1 MRLLMGWREACGAA
15 VAVAFVASLAS
26 AAAAAE
32 PAAPPA
38 TPSAA
43 PSSAAPTATAGTE
56 SATTPGAAATSGAA
70 AAPGAAATSGITAPA
85 SPSSLTAVVSEI
97 RSSVAQITALRKSA
111 AQSGDKV
118 KESCLYDRLRSLAQT
133 LDSAQLAHAGYENA
147 TAHGESDKARSELAR
162 AQKALEL
169 AHKLRSDA
177 ENCVGN
183 ELRSGPRATTVTV
196 TSSGASDDPLAGP
209 SEQWTVR
216 PARLEIPSRPN
227 PASAFHPPR

>member
-1 MRLLMGWREACGAA
+1 MRLLMGWREVCGAA
-15 VAVAFVASLAS
+15 VATVVVASLAG
-26 AAAAAE
+26 AATAAE
-32 PAAPPA
+32 PTTPPTSAPAAATVAPA
-38 TPSAA
+38 TPAPIPTAESNPTAGSAA
-43 PSSAAPTATAGTE
+43 PAGPAALA
-56 SATTPGAAATSGAA
+56 
-70 AAPGAAATSGITAPA
+70 
-85 SPSSLTAVVSEI
+85 AVVSEI

-133 LDSAQLAHAGYENA
+133 LDSAQIAHAGYESA
-147 TAHGESDKARSELAR
+147 TARGESDKARSEQAR

-183 ELRSGPRATTVTV
+183 ELRTGPRATTVTV

>member
-1 MRLLMGWREACGAA
+1 MRAPFVRLLMGCRKACGAA
-15 VAVAFVASLAS
+15 
-26 AAAAAE
+26 AAAAAVVAALASTAEVRAE
-32 PAAPPA
+32 PPAAAPPTTTTAPPA
-38 TPSAA
+38 TTTA
-43 PSSAAPTATAGTE
+43 PP
-56 SATTPGAAATSGAA
+56 ATTTAA
-70 AAPGAAATSGITAPA
+70 AAPSAP
-85 SPSSLTAVVSEI
+85 SELQAVVTEI

-111 AQSGDKV
+111 VQSGDKV

-133 LDSAQLAHAGYENA
+133 LDSAQIAHAGYENA
-147 TAHGESDKARSELAR
+147 VARGESDKARSEQAR
-162 AQKALEL
+162 AKKALEL

-183 ELRSGPRATTVTV
+183 ELRTGPRATTVTV

-209 SEQWTVR
+209 SELWTVR

>member
-1 MRLLMGWREACGAA
+1 M
-15 VAVAFVASLAS
+15 V
-26 AAAAAE
+26 
-32 PAAPPA
+32 
-38 TPSAA
+38 T
-43 PSSAAPTATAGTE
+43 
-56 SATTPGAAATSGAA
+56 
-70 AAPGAAATSGITAPA
+70 
-85 SPSSLTAVVSEI
+85 EI

-111 AQSGDKV
+111 LQSGDKV

-147 TAHGESDKARSELAR
+147 VARGESDKARSEQAR
-162 AQKALEL
+162 GKKALEL

>member
-1 MRLLMGWREACGAA
+1 MRLLMGWREVCGAA
-15 VAVAFVASLAS
+15 VATVVVASLAG
-26 AAAAAE
+26 AATAAE
-32 PAAPPA
+32 PTTPPTSAPAAATVAPA
-38 TPSAA
+38 TSVPAPTAESNPTAGSAVPASAAGSAA
-43 PSSAAPTATAGTE
+43 PAGPATLA
-56 SATTPGAAATSGAA
+56 
-70 AAPGAAATSGITAPA
+70 
-85 SPSSLTAVVSEI
+85 AVVSEI

-133 LDSAQLAHAGYENA
+133 LDSAQIAHAGYESA
-147 TAHGESDKARSELAR
+147 TARGESDKARSEQAR

-183 ELRSGPRATTVTV
+183 ELRTGPRATTVTV

>member
-1 MRLLMGWREACGAA
+1 MRLLMGWREVCGAA
-15 VAVAFVASLAS
+15 VATVVVASLAG
-26 AAAAAE
+26 AATAAE
-32 PAAPPA
+32 PTTPPTSAPAAATVTPA
-38 TPSAA
+38 TSVPAPTAESNPTAGSAA
-43 PSSAAPTATAGTE
+43 PAGPAALA
-56 SATTPGAAATSGAA
+56 
-70 AAPGAAATSGITAPA
+70 
-85 SPSSLTAVVSEI
+85 AVVSEI

-133 LDSAQLAHAGYENA
+133 LDSAQIAHAGYESA
-147 TAHGESDKARSELAR
+147 TARGESDKARSEQAR

-183 ELRSGPRATTVTV
+183 ELRTGPRATTVTV

>member
-1 MRLLMGWREACGAA
+1 MRAPFVRLLMGCRKACGAA
-15 VAVAFVASLAS
+15 AAAAVVAALAS
-26 AAAAAE
+26 AAEVRAEPSAAA
-32 PAAPPA
+32 PPTTTTASTATTTAPPA
-38 TPSAA
+38 T
-43 PSSAAPTATAGTE
+43 
-56 SATTPGAAATSGAA
+56 TTAA
-70 AAPGAAATSGITAPA
+70 AAPSAP
-85 SPSSLTAVVSEI
+85 SELQAVVTEI

-111 AQSGDKV
+111 VQSGDKV

-133 LDSAQLAHAGYENA
+133 LDSAQIAHAGYENA
-147 TAHGESDKARSELAR
+147 VARGESDKARSEQAR
-162 AQKALEL
+162 AKKALEL

-183 ELRSGPRATTVTV
+183 ELRTGPRATTVTV

-209 SEQWTVR
+209 SELWTVR

>member
-1 MRLLMGWREACGAA
+1 MRLLMGWRVVCGAA
-15 VAVAFVASLAS
+15 VATVVVASLAG
-26 AAAAAE
+26 AATAAE
-32 PAAPPA
+32 PTTPPTSAPAAATVAPA
-38 TPSAA
+38 TPAPIPTAESNPTAGSAA
-43 PSSAAPTATAGTE
+43 PANPA
-56 SATTPGAAATSGAA
+56 
-70 AAPGAAATSGITAPA
+70 APA
-85 SPSSLTAVVSEI
+85 SPAALAAVVSEI

-133 LDSAQLAHAGYENA
+133 LDSAQIAHAGYESA
-147 TAHGESDKARSELAR
+147 TARGESDKARSEQAR

-183 ELRSGPRATTVTV
+183 ELRTGPRATTVTV